1 MGTNYNPST
10 NMDRLTLYFDGA
22 NVRSYS
28 GTGVTWNDIS
38 GYNSSAST
46 TGLTY
51 VGTGVSSYFS
61 FNGSFSGPVTGIGH
75 LQYGTGPRTVMAW
88 VRPSST
94 SGWLQVLGWGTATG
108 NAASGLAISN
118 AGKWATFQH
127 NSAVY
132 DGTTAVSNVWVHAA
146 VTQSASGINL
156 YINGASS
163 ATNVATVTTNE
174 GAVYIGASFQNT
186 EKWNGFISK
195 VFFYN
200 RVLSASEIKSYFDN
214 TKILYGLGSA
224 GSGGGGGGLQGP
236 Q

>member
-22 NVRSYS
+22 NSRSYS
-28 GTGVTWNDIS
+28 GTGVTWFDIS
-38 GYNSSAST
+38 GYLSTATT

-51 VGTGVSSYFS
+51 VGTGASSYFS

-75 LQYGTGPRTVMAW
+75 LQYSTGPRTVMAW

-94 SGWLQVLGWGTATG
+94 AGWLQVLGWGTATG

-118 AGKWATFQH
+118 TGKWATFQH
-127 NSAVY
+127 NTVAY
-132 DGTTAVSNVWVHAA
+132 EGTSAVSNVWVHAA

-156 YINGASS
+156 YINGSS
-163 ATNVATVTTNE
+163 TLTNVATITTNQ
-174 GAVYIGASFQNT
+174 GAVYIGASFQDT

-195 VFFYN
+195 VLFYN
-200 RVLSASEIKSYFDN
+200 RELSASEIKTYFDA
-214 TKILYGLGSA
+214 TKRPYGIT
-224 GSGGGGGGLQGP
+224 
-236 Q
+236 